1 MSTGKIM
8 NPIRDYK
15 NKNKPRGEK
24 ISNGANNKILLS
36 IAILAW
42 NRAPYLKNLLNN
54 ILPQA
59 RELKEKVEI
68 CVSNNNSTDNTREVV
83 MKFKEKYPDLIKYN
97 ENKENLGFDKN
108 FLKATEMSNGD
119 FVWTFGHD
127 DNIVE
132 NGLSEV
138 VKFLKRIPE
147 DNIGLIVVKRESYLI
162 DKQTGKKIIY
172 ENTLDKN
179 QPETFKI
186 DKKDIIGLSF
196 PDIVFISALIFNNKL
211 LKKIFRE
218 DRAIIEKGIGTEYI
232 QILLYSLMF
241 SKYPYIKGIA
251 FNKIIVSQELTRC
264 KYSIEDRFKLHYLSR
279 KKINSLLLSSGYV
292 DLNIDRML
300 TKWDRKKRRGFIFD
314 MVSMRA
320 FQSFDYSSYSG
331 CLKKFFSQTTLWDAL
346 IFSFFFLTFS
356 ITPAFF
362 FKNALKI
369 YFKIKYGKNWKSP
382 WLLFKVVSSETAQDV
397 RRSVGPIEKD

>member
-1 MSTGKIM
+1 M
-8 NPIRDYK
+8 R
-15 NKNKPRGEK
+15 
-24 ISNGANNKILLS
+24 NKILLS
-36 IAILAW
+36 IAILTW

-68 CVSNNNSTDNTREVV
+68 CISNNNSTDNTREVV

-97 ENKENLGFDKN
+97 ENKENLGVDRN
-108 FLKATEMSNGD
+108 IIRALEMSNGD
-119 FVWTFGHD
+119 FVWTFGDD

-138 VKFLKRIPE
+138 INFLERITE
-147 DNIGLIVVKRESYLI
+147 ENTGLIVVKRESYLI
-162 DKQTGKKIIY
+162 DNQTGKKIIY
-172 ENTLDKN
+172 ASTLDKN

-251 FNKIIVSQELTRC
+251 FNKIIVSQELSC
-264 KYSIEDRFKLHYLSR
+264 YKPFIEDEFKGYIRFKKLCR
-279 KKINSLLLSSGYV
+279 LLLSHKYMNDYYV
-292 DLNIDRML
+292 LWSQRL
-300 TKWDRKKRRGFIFD
+300 SFIKG
-314 MVSMRA
+314 MMIWRA
-320 FQSFDYSSYSG
+320 FESFNYFSYSG
-331 CLKKFFSQTTLWDAL
+331 CLRLFFRYATFIDAL
-346 IFSFFFLTFS
+346 SFSLVFS
-356 ITPAFF
+356 ILFLIPSVVLRFMY
-362 FKNALKI
+362 KVLLMI
-369 YFKIKYGKNWKSP
+369 RHGKKWGARWQLITYMNTR
-382 WLLFKVVSSETAQDV
+382 LFKGTEMRDNEYWQNYE
-397 RRSVGPIEKD
+397 PH